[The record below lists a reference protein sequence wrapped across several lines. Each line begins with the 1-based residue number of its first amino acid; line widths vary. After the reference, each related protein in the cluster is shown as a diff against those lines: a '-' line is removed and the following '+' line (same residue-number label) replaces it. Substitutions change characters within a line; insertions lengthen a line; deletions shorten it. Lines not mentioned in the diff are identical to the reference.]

1 MAKKKSL
8 LKKIL
13 KGSSKAEPTEQH
25 PDVAAQEIAKPSTSE
40 SLPVRESVAPIKFE
54 KTYPE
59 KIAASQGTIDSF
71 GAQELAKSAAI
82 AEATNAEF
90 VGELFSIN
98 YGTSENKANDEIN
111 SESNQTIATY
121 LFHATQP
128 GYRGWYWSV
137 SVARIDSESEATIC
151 EVVLLPGSESLLAPN
166 WIPYQL
172 RVQPGDLRIGDVI
185 PTAADDERLVPGL
198 MVLPEDEDFD
208 RLDLNELFEIGL
220 GKARVLSITGKDAAS
235 NRWHNGDHGPF
246 AAIAKAAPAQCHS
259 CGFYVPLSGSLRAAF
274 GVCANAL
281 SPQDGKVVAVNH
293 GCGAHSQALITHS

>member
-13 KGSSKAEPTEQH
+13 KGSTKSDKSNNSENSDNQEQQ
-25 PDVAAQEIAKPSTSE
+25 DLVNATQTVAQRSTYE
-40 SLPVRESVAPIKFE
+40 NLVARESAAAIKFE

-59 KIAASQGTIDSF
+59 KISTSEGTQDLF
-71 GAQELAKSAAI
+71 GAKELAKSAAI
-82 AEATNAEF
+82 VQAGKQEF
-90 VGELFSIN
+90 VGDLFSIN
-98 YGTSENKANDEIN
+98 TDQTDSANE
-111 SESNQTIATY
+111 IATY
-121 LFHATQP
+121 LFVANQP

-137 SVARIDSESEATIC
+137 SVARVDSESEATIC

-220 GKARVLSITGKDAAS
+220 GKARVLSVTGKDAAS

-293 GCGAHSQALITHS
+293 GCGAHSQALITHT